1 VKIDLRL
8 PGGGEL
14 HFEKEP
20 MDSETRGWIIVALFF
35 FGFLGFMLLLF
46 LILT

>member
-1 VKIDLRL
+1 MKIDLKL

-20 MDSETRGWIIVALFF
+20 TDPETRTWILALLFF